1 MSPGLRLAFEPH
13 CEVDVLSKITR
24 APAKRR
30 ATLRA
35 AAFAPFLCAF
45 ALVAAQLPAWGA
57 EQDDSG
63 QGEAHLGRITL
74 VKNKSNNIRLHE
86 SFSNATVGSPD
97 IVDIVPVSDRQLYVV
112 GKQTGTTNIM
122 FYDRTKRLV
131 GVVDVEVKLDTGHL
145 GRKIREVTGGADIR
159 VHDVGGRLLL
169 SGNGRD
175 AQTMERAMDV
185 AGGLGGAPVVNAM
198 RLKSNQQV
206 LLQVRF
212 VEANRSAA
220 RSLGVRWQGLVNN
233 RVAGVI
239 GSQSGSS
246 RLASAGL
253 IPGQSTR
260 LGGPVVP
267 NAGGVGAAFDVV
279 SSSLTGASPVA
290 TILAQV
296 VNTNRIG
303 LDVVLSA
310 LEEKGVVRRLA
321 EPNLVALSGE
331 SAEFLAGGEFPV
343 PIAQGAVAGVAQT
356 AITVQW
362 KEWGVRLRFTPT
374 VLSGDVISLKLEPEV
389 SDLDYTRGVQINGT
403 SIPGLLSRRARTTVE
418 LRDGQSFAIAG
429 LIEARSDRTIDQVPW
444 LGSVPVLGA
453 LFRSSEFA
461 QGETELVALVTPHLV
476 RPSAPGNRDPRLK
489 TPLDASLAGN
499 DIDFFLGGAPEVEK
513 RTPVVVS
520 RRGAP
525 QPAAGAISN
534 EVTGSIPKQG
544 ETEEATPQTDPLT
557 NFLDGVK
564 NYFQTP
570 AQ

>member
-1 MSPGLRLAFEPH
+1 MSGKVCKAR
-13 CEVDVLSKITR
+13 VDRKR
-24 APAKRR
+24 ANYRVGV
-30 ATLRA
+30 A
-35 AAFAPFLCAF
+35 AMMLCAL
-45 ALVAAQLPAWGA
+45 ALAGATTAALPA
-57 EQDDSG
+57 EQEEHEP
-63 QGEAHLGRITL
+63 EATQLGRITL

-86 SFSNATVGSPD
+86 SFSNATVGAPD

-122 FYDRTKRLV
+122 FYDRTKHLI

-159 VHDVGGRLLL
+159 VHDVGGRILL
-169 SGNGRD
+169 SGNGGD
-175 AQTMERAMDV
+175 PQTIERAMDV

-198 RLKSNQQV
+198 KLKANQQV

-233 RVAGVI
+233 RVAGVV
-239 GSQSGSS
+239 GTQTATS
-246 RLASAGL
+246 RLGAAGL
-253 IPGQSTR
+253 IPGFSPR
-260 LGGPVVP
+260 PGGPVVP
-267 NAGGVGAAFDVV
+267 DAGGLGAAFDTVG
-279 SSSLTGASPVA
+279 SSLSGASPVA

-296 VNTNRIG
+296 INSNRVG

-343 PIAQGAVAGVAQT
+343 PIAQTSTAGAAQA

-374 VLSGDVISLKLEPEV
+374 VLSGNVISLKLEPEV
-389 SDLDYTRGVQINGT
+389 SDLDYARGVQINGT
-403 SIPGLLSRRARTTVE
+403 TIPGLLSRRARTTVE

-476 RPSAPGNRDPRLK
+476 RPSPPGNMDPRLK
-489 TPLDASLAGN
+489 TPLDATLAGN
-499 DIDFFLGGAPEVEK
+499 DLDFFLGGAPELEK
-513 RTPVVVS
+513 RTPIVIS
-520 RRGAP
+520 RHGKP

-534 EVTGSIPKQG
+534 ETTGSIPKR
-544 ETEEATPQTDPLT
+544 ETAAEPQPVEEQVDPVTD
-557 NFLDGVK
+557 FLNGVK
-564 NYFQTP
+564 SYLETASTTQ
-570 AQ
+570 